1 MQPVGNYSHVRSPLL
16 MQVEAEQVTT
26 STRSTRSNNQQIAPR
41 MFNKNMIFVELPQ
54 ASKSTRVG
62 GPQLRRPKMDQSA
75 RENIVN
81 QIRKK
86 NGIPL
91 PDQVISQSKQI
102 ALVDAL
108 DSAYSYESLTETAKD
123 MWTWMAT
130 ATRSLSS
137 YMPDIQIGPPAVEAS
152 FSSNVIEVTKPST
165 ISEFLQSFQNDFDI
179 QLSRSLQLDDSVKGV
194 TIILGTKGFD
204 KSINEKIARVLAG
217 MKNIDGD
224 SLFIPGSMPG
234 CKFALETYKL
244 RNANCKEIDGDL
256 PFNTNGLSEISIE
269 IQKYSIFRI
278 MMAEPNKAALQ
289 ISNLVKKTTDVLK
302 KMKSIIDQAGGLEPA
317 EIDKMIDK
325 EEFQDYSTQKKFD
338 PSSVYVGN
346 SNYMSM
352 EEIRSKFN
360 AALNDG
366 KRLKIAVDGSITINP
381 YKSIGES
388 LVNTINSHRSD
399 SSTKYAVIDVEDLFT
414 VTDKLYD
421 DIVGNAIVMVP
432 HGIYKNTLNQNL
444 LLQRDSKRIDL

>member
-1 MQPVGNYSHVRSPLL
+1 
-16 MQVEAEQVTT
+16 
-26 STRSTRSNNQQIAPR
+26 
-41 MFNKNMIFVELPQ
+41 
-54 ASKSTRVG
+54 
-62 GPQLRRPKMDQSA
+62 
-75 RENIVN
+75 
-81 QIRKK
+81 
-86 NGIPL
+86 
-91 PDQVISQSKQI
+91 
-102 ALVDAL
+102 
-108 DSAYSYESLTETAKD
+108 
-123 MWTWMAT
+123 
-130 ATRSLSS
+130 
-137 YMPDIQIGPPAVEAS
+137 
-152 FSSNVIEVTKPST
+152 
-165 ISEFLQSFQNDFDI
+165 
-179 QLSRSLQLDDSVKGV
+179 
-194 TIILGTKGFD
+194 
-204 KSINEKIARVLAG
+204 
-217 MKNIDGD
+217 
-224 SLFIPGSMPG
+224 
-234 CKFALETYKL
+234 
-244 RNANCKEIDGDL
+244 
-256 PFNTNGLSEISIE
+256 
-269 IQKYSIFRI
+269 
-278 MMAEPNKAALQ
+278 MAEPNKAALQ
-289 ISNLVKKTTDVLK
+289 ISNLVKKTTDALK